1 MLAKKLAVK
10 QRSGGGSCASLT
22 HPRVKKLLC
31 LLQIAE
37 GGVLPLLHKKFA
49 QPQDI
54 FYIK

>member
-1 MLAKKLAVK
+1 MSATTARTYCAVSRCV
-10 QRSGGGSCASLT
+10 Q
-22 HPRVKKLLC
+22 V
-31 LLQIAE
+31 AE